1 MLMIAPDHEKKP
13 LGIFLI
19 TRVRITPA
27 SRPLERGVPTPIS
40 VLFSVAKHRWPIGGR
55 MSVSRMNLSGRSA

>member
-19 TRVRITPA
+19 TRATVTPPPQ
-27 SRPLERGVPTPIS
+27 PLERCVLTSILGV
-40 VLFSVAKHRWPIGGR
+40 FSAAKHRWPIGGR
-55 MSVSRMNLSGRSA
+55 MSVTG